1 MRNFLLKPR
10 TLLKFEN
17 TRSYINMFK
26 VKQQTLIIKR
36 AFNFMFLFTAHL
48 VCFQV
53 CMKATFIEG
62 LKGILLFLL
71 WKNLRKAVFL
81 L

>member
-1 MRNFLLKPR
+1 
-10 TLLKFEN
+10 
-17 TRSYINMFK
+17 MFN

-71 WKNLRKAVFL
+71 WKNLRKAIFL